1 MTQIMSCPDVLRPIK
16 TQHWFCCTATQSRDK
31 FLFGR
36 NYCSNECLVIYEF
49 ETKSSWLAHIKNI
62 AGTVLKTCR
71 RCRHVGGCY
80 YIPFVLLVFGLSQHS
95 NMPIRPNQI
104 PRNSRMMKKK
114 ILKTALHYCSITRSA
129 MPNYLLERWGDIWT
143 VYRQLWKDNA
153 TGQCHTM
160 AHSHHQ
166 CHHHLPHH
174 PHIVVMVI
182 TIVIFITIVSAYK
195 S

>member
-1 MTQIMSCPDVLRPIK
+1 MTDPLFNHIQPVFNQFRSARASYGCLTWFMQVLGDFWAFLGYNSQKKGTPKRKNGAPNILICLLDPIK
-16 TQHWFCCTATQSRDK
+16 SLGTAGWWK
-31 FLFGR
+31 K
-36 NYCSNECLVIYEF
+36 EF
-49 ETKSSWLAHIKNI
+49 
-62 AGTVLKTCR
+62 
-71 RCRHVGGCY
+71 
-80 YIPFVLLVFGLSQHS
+80 
-95 NMPIRPNQI
+95 
-104 PRNSRMMKKK
+104 
-114 ILKTALHYCSITRSA
+114 LKTALHYCSITRSA

-153 TGQCHTM
+153 TGQCH
-160 AHSHHQ
+160 SHWH